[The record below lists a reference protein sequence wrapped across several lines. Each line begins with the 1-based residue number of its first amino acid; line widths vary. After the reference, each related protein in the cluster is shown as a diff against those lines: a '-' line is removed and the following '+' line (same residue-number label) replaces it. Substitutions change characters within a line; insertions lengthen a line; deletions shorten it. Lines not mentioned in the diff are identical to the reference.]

1 MPGAKTALI
10 IANGP
15 LPAQPNLS
23 KLVAAAGLIVCADG
37 GANKARK
44 RRLKPDIILGD
55 LDSISPATKKH
66 FSRVPI
72 VLIEDQESTDLEK
85 AISFCVRRG
94 VRQADIVGALG
105 ERIDHA
111 TGSLGCFK
119 EFGERIE
126 LRFHDAYGMLLR
138 VHGTIKVEAKKGQKI
153 SLIPLDRCSGI
164 TTRNL
169 LYPLNNETLELGKR
183 EGISNQATSSAVTV
197 SVRKGTLLLYLFSR
211 A

>member
-1 MPGAKTALI
+1 MPRTMTALI

-23 KLVAAAGLIVCADG
+23 RLFAAADLIVCADG
-37 GANKARK
+37 GANQARK
-44 RRLKPDIILGD
+44 RGVKPDIILGD
-55 LDSISPATKKH
+55 LDSISPATKKY

-85 AISFCVRRG
+85 AISFCVHRG
-94 VRQADIVGALG
+94 IRQADIIGALG

-119 EFGERIE
+119 KFGKEIE
-126 LRFHDAYGMLLR
+126 LRFHDAYGALSCVR
-138 VHGTIKVEAKKGQKI
+138 GTRTFAARKGQKI

-169 LYPLNNETLELGKR
+169 LYPLNNETLELGRR

-197 SVRKGTLLLYLFSR
+197 SVKKGTLLLYVFSR